1 MRIRARPN
9 RGLIFMQKI
18 KNRKEKNMK
27 KGIIVAITVAICA
40 VLAATYTFANPSKA
54 AKTEPTTKEK
64 EVKEVT
70 TTEKEKTTTEATTE
84 SKKAAIEE
92 EASEESDTDQEL
104 DDSEETEDQEEEI
117 DSEDEDNKEIDD
129 GEIDRCNHEWTE
141 PSYAIDPEKGY
152 VITQDCKKCHLVK
165 DTSISEEEYEEATKD
180 QEPDEKDCTYEDDD
194 DAEVV
199 E

>member
-1 MRIRARPN
+1 
-9 RGLIFMQKI
+9 
-18 KNRKEKNMK
+18 MK
-27 KGIIVAITVAICA
+27 KGIIVAIVVAICA
-40 VLAATYTFANPSKA
+40 ILAATYTFADPSKA
-54 AKTEPTTKEK
+54 AKTEPTTAEK
-64 EVKEVT
+64 KEVT

-84 SKKAAIEE
+84 AKKAAIEE

-129 GEIDRCNHEWTE
+129 EEIDRCNHEWTE

-180 QEPDEKDCTYEDDD
+180 QEPNEEDCIYEDND

>member
-1 MRIRARPN
+1 
-9 RGLIFMQKI
+9 
-18 KNRKEKNMK
+18 MK
-27 KGIIVAITVAICA
+27 KGIIVAIVVAICA
-40 VLAATYTFANPSKA
+40 ILAATYTFANPSKA
-54 AKTEPTTKEK
+54 AKTEPTTAEK
-64 EVKEVT
+64 KEVT

-84 SKKAAIEE
+84 AKKAAIEE

-129 GEIDRCNHEWTE
+129 EEIDRCNHEWTE

-180 QEPDEKDCTYEDDD
+180 QEPNDCIYEDND

>member
-1 MRIRARPN
+1 
-9 RGLIFMQKI
+9 
-18 KNRKEKNMK
+18 MK
-27 KGIIVAITVAICA
+27 KGIIVAITVVICA

-70 TTEKEKTTTEATTE
+70 TTAKEKTTTETTTE

-92 EASEESDTDQEL
+92 ETSEESDTDQEK

-129 GEIDRCNHEWTE
+129 EEIDRCNHEWTE

-180 QEPDEKDCTYEDDD
+180 QEPREEDCTYEDNDN
-194 DAEVV
+194 AEEV

>member
-1 MRIRARPN
+1 
-9 RGLIFMQKI
+9 
-18 KNRKEKNMK
+18 MK
-27 KGIIVAITVAICA
+27 KGIIVAIVVEICA
-40 VLAATYTFANPSKA
+40 ILAATYTFANPSKA
-54 AKTEPTTKEK
+54 AKTEPTTAEK
-64 EVKEVT
+64 KEVT

-84 SKKAAIEE
+84 AKKAAIEE

-129 GEIDRCNHEWTE
+129 EEIDRCNHEWTE

-180 QEPDEKDCTYEDDD
+180 QEPNEEDCIYEDND

>member
-1 MRIRARPN
+1 
-9 RGLIFMQKI
+9 
-18 KNRKEKNMK
+18 MK
-27 KGIIVAITVAICA
+27 KGIIVAITVVICA

-92 EASEESDTDQEL
+92 ETSEESATDQEE
-104 DDSEETEDQEEEI
+104 DDSEEITDQKKNEPESDSEDDEDDEEI
-117 DSEDEDNKEIDD
+117 DDE
-129 GEIDRCNHEWTE
+129 EIDRCNHEWTE

-152 VITQDCKKCHLVK
+152 VITQYCKKCNLVK
-165 DTSISEEEYEEATKD
+165 DTPISFEEYEEATKD
-180 QEPDEKDCTYEDDD
+180 QEPREEDCEYEDND

>member
-1 MRIRARPN
+1 
-9 RGLIFMQKI
+9 
-18 KNRKEKNMK
+18 MK
-27 KGIIVAITVAICA
+27 KGIIVAITVVICA
-40 VLAATYTFANPSKA
+40 VLAATYTFANPSAKA
-54 AKTEPTTKEK
+54 AKTEPTTKE
-64 EVKEVT
+64 KEVT

-92 EASEESDTDQEL
+92 ETAEEGDTDQKL
-104 DDSEETEDQEEEI
+104 DDSEKITDQEKNEPKSDSEDDEEI
-117 DSEDEDNKEIDD
+117 DDEET
-129 GEIDRCNHEWTE
+129 DRCDHEWTE

>member
-1 MRIRARPN
+1 
-9 RGLIFMQKI
+9 
-18 KNRKEKNMK
+18 MK
-27 KGIIVAITVAICA
+27 KGIIVAITIVICA

-64 EVKEVT
+64 EVT

-84 SKKAAIEE
+84 AKKAAIEE

-117 DSEDEDNKEIDD
+117 DSEDEDNKEIADE
-129 GEIDRCNHEWTE
+129 EIDRCNHEWTE
-141 PSYAIDPEKGY
+141 PSYAIDQEKGY

-180 QEPDEKDCTYEDDD
+180 QEPNEEDCIYEDND

>member
-1 MRIRARPN
+1 
-9 RGLIFMQKI
+9 
-18 KNRKEKNMK
+18 MK
-27 KGIIVAITVAICA
+27 KGVIAVIVVVICA
-40 VLAATYTFANPSKA
+40 MLAATYAFANPSKA
-54 AKTEPTTKEK
+54 AKTEPTTKE
-64 EVKEVT
+64 KEVT

-92 EASEESDTDQEL
+92 ETSEESATDQKPDDSEKITDQEKNEPKS
-104 DDSEETEDQEEEI
+104 DSEDDEEI
-117 DSEDEDNKEIDD
+117 DDE
-129 GEIDRCNHEWTE
+129 EIDRCNHEWTE

-165 DTSISEEEYEEATKD
+165 DTSISEEYEEATKD

-194 DAEVV
+194 DAEAV

>member
-1 MRIRARPN
+1 
-9 RGLIFMQKI
+9 
-18 KNRKEKNMK
+18 MK
-27 KGIIVAITVAICA
+27 KGVIAIIVVVICA
-40 VLAATYTFANPSKA
+40 MLAATYAFANPSKA
-54 AKTEPTTKEK
+54 AKTEPTTKE
-64 EVKEVT
+64 KEVT

-92 EASEESDTDQEL
+92 ETSEESATDQKPDDSEKITDQEKNEPKS
-104 DDSEETEDQEEEI
+104 DSEDDEEI
-117 DSEDEDNKEIDD
+117 DDE
-129 GEIDRCNHEWTE
+129 EIDRCNHEWTE

-180 QEPDEKDCTYEDDD
+180 QEPDEKDCTYEDND

>member
-1 MRIRARPN
+1 
-9 RGLIFMQKI
+9 
-18 KNRKEKNMK
+18 MK
-27 KGIIVAITVAICA
+27 KGIIVAITVVICA

-64 EVKEVT
+64 EVT

-92 EASEESDTDQEL
+92 ETSEEGDTDQEK
-104 DDSEETEDQEEEI
+104 DDSEEITDQKKNESESDLEDNEEI
-117 DSEDEDNKEIDD
+117 DDEET
-129 GEIDRCNHEWTE
+129 DRCNHEWTE

-165 DTSISEEEYEEATKD
+165 DTPISFEEYEEATKD
-180 QEPDEKDCTYEDDD
+180 QEPREEDCEYEDNDN
-194 DAEVV
+194 AEVV

>member
-1 MRIRARPN
+1 
-9 RGLIFMQKI
+9 
-18 KNRKEKNMK
+18 MK
-27 KGIIVAITVAICA
+27 KGIIVAITVVICA
-40 VLAATYTFANPSKA
+40 VLAATYAFAAPAKA
-54 AKTEPTTKEK
+54 RKSAKTEPTTTE
-64 EVKEVT
+64 EKEVT

-92 EASEESDTDQEL
+92 ETSEESATDQEE
-104 DDSEETEDQEEEI
+104 DDSEEITDQKKNEPESDLEDNEEI
-117 DSEDEDNKEIDD
+117 DDEET
-129 GEIDRCNHEWTE
+129 DRCNHEWTE
-141 PSYAIDPEKGY
+141 PSYAIDQEKGY

>member
-1 MRIRARPN
+1 
-9 RGLIFMQKI
+9 
-18 KNRKEKNMK
+18 MK
-27 KGIIVAITVAICA
+27 KGIIIALVVAICA
-40 VLAATYTFANPSKA
+40 MMAATYTFANPSEA

-92 EASEESDTDQEL
+92 ETSEESATDQEE
-104 DDSEETEDQEEEI
+104 DDSEEITDQKKNEPESDSEDDEEI
-117 DSEDEDNKEIDD
+117 DDEET
-129 GEIDRCNHEWTE
+129 DRCNHEWTE

-152 VITQDCKKCHLVK
+152 VITQYCKKCNLVK
-165 DTSISEEEYEEATKD
+165 DTPISFEEYEEATKD
-180 QEPDEKDCTYEDDD
+180 QEPREEDCEYEDND

>member
-1 MRIRARPN
+1 
-9 RGLIFMQKI
+9 
-18 KNRKEKNMK
+18 MK
-27 KGIIVAITVAICA
+27 KGIIVAITVVICA

-64 EVKEVT
+64 EIKEVT

-84 SKKAAIEE
+84 AKKAVIEE

-129 GEIDRCNHEWTE
+129 EEIDRCNHEWTE

-180 QEPDEKDCTYEDDD
+180 QEPNEEDCIYEDND

>member
-1 MRIRARPN
+1 
-9 RGLIFMQKI
+9 
-18 KNRKEKNMK
+18 MK
-27 KGIIVAITVAICA
+27 KGIIIAITVVICV

-54 AKTEPTTKEK
+54 AKTEPTTKGK

-84 SKKAAIEE
+84 SKKAAIKEE
-92 EASEESDTDQEL
+92 TAEEGDTDQEK
-104 DDSEETEDQEEEI
+104 DDSEEITDQKKNEPKSDLEDNEEI
-117 DSEDEDNKEIDD
+117 DDEET
-129 GEIDRCNHEWTE
+129 DRCDHEWTE

-165 DTSISEEEYEEATKD
+165 DASIPEEEYEEATKD
-180 QEPDEKDCTYEDDD
+180 QEPREEDCEYEDND

>member
-1 MRIRARPN
+1 
-9 RGLIFMQKI
+9 
-18 KNRKEKNMK
+18 MK
-27 KGIIVAITVAICA
+27 KGVIAIIVVVICA
-40 VLAATYTFANPSKA
+40 MLAATYAFANPSKA
-54 AKTEPTTKEK
+54 AKTEPTTKE
-64 EVKEVT
+64 KEVT

-92 EASEESDTDQEL
+92 ETSEESATDQKPDDSEKITDQEKNEPKS
-104 DDSEETEDQEEEI
+104 DSEDDEEI
-117 DSEDEDNKEIDD
+117 DDE
-129 GEIDRCNHEWTE
+129 EIDRCNHEWTE

-180 QEPDEKDCTYEDDD
+180 QEPSEEDCEYEDNGEN
-194 DAEVV
+194 DAEVI